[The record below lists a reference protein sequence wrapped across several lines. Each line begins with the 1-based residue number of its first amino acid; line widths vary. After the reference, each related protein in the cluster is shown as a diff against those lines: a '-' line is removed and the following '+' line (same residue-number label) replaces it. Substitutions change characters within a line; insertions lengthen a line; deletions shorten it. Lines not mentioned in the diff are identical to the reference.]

1 MAGRW
6 RLRDVSAV
14 RGAGGAYGTGSAALS
29 AIVASWLRMEKRR
42 VGPGKEGGAGGKA
55 ESITW
60 AITSTRA

>member
-14 RGAGGAYGTGSAALS
+14 RGAGGAYGTGAAALS
-29 AIVASWLRMEKRR
+29 AIVASWLGMEKRR
-42 VGPGKEGGAGGKA
+42 VGEEKRAGPAARQKA
-55 ESITW
+55 SRG